1 MFRRVLVFVAVVS
14 LLLCAFSVT
23 LGVRSV
29 WKHDRLQARVA
40 GRPYVL
46 NSQLGRLSFWGG
58 SEAAADFPATWY
70 VFEADEVGSLQPWE
84 GDGPGP
90 VSSKWDAAGFAYAR
104 GWYVRYWSD
113 SGKARYQMLVIP
125 AWAAAIVTALLPAW
139 LFPRLWRD
147 GRRRRR
153 TARGQCD
160 TCGYDV
166 RNSPDRCPECG
177 TPVVHAAR
185 RSG

>member
-1 MFRRVLVFVAVVS
+1 MFRRALVLLAVIS

-46 NSQLGRLSFWGG
+46 NSTSGRVSVWGG
-58 SEAAADFPATWY
+58 SEAPADFPSGWFT
-70 VFEADEVGSLQPWE
+70 FEPDPYSLERGS
-84 GDGPGP
+84 DAPGP
-90 VSSKWDAAGFAYAR
+90 VSAKWHAARFGYVK
-104 GWYVRYWSD
+104 GWYPGGVNS
-113 SGKARYQMLVIP
+113 STKARYQMLVFP

-139 LFPRLWRD
+139 VFPRLWRD
-147 GRRRRR
+147 LRRSWRTRRGR
-153 TARGQCD
+153 CY

-177 TPVVHAAR
+177 TPVVQAAR
-185 RSG
+185 RAG